1 MRADIQRVAE
11 ALCEAHQPY
20 LGSSPDSSLYNFLAR
35 AAIEALREDDMS
47 RAPDVQ
53 WRVTPSPDGTM
64 HTMTNESDTVLTLIG
79 PAEQM
84 QVSVFVNGTRSL
96 YEWNLIW
103 QRMGTLIEVART
115 DQRIQS
121 GVEVLDYT
129 VSPDDT
135 LCHGCQ
141 QPPPHYVSWGMACE
155 STPGCRGTYYPRS
168 FVEERFREAPKD
180 TMTKMSFRVPQ
191 KTWEATHEQAAAAGL
206 SYSDFVRRAL
216 EDYLKRHK
224 S

>member
-11 ALCEAHQPY
+11 ALCEAHRPY

-35 AAIEALREDDMS
+35 AAIKALREDDMS

-103 QRMGTLIEVART
+103 QRMCTLIETART
-115 DQRIQS
+115 YERIQNEHKTIDYN
-121 GVEVLDYT
+121 VEPT
-129 VSPDDT
+129 DT

-141 QPPPHYVSWGMACE
+141 QSPPGYRGWGMACE

-168 FVEERFREAPKD
+168 FVQERFGKIPKEAD
-180 TMTKMSFRVPQ
+180 
-191 KTWEATHEQAAAAGL
+191 HECP
-206 SYSDFVRRAL
+206 
-216 EDYLKRHK
+216 
-224 S
+224 